1 MVIKTFLIL
10 FLELINLAVSEV
22 ICSKSTKK
30 LTLSDT
36 KNFTIDKY
44 EHSYYKKS
52 FYIYPK
58 FETDLSFEVEQPW
71 LISEY
76 FSLILS
82 SRLNTEIKDYNIDKN
97 RAYEIKF
104 NFKRNAK
111 TEKSFKKE
119 KYVEKNEI
127 CKEYKETNNLDINIL
142 DNNSKKI
149 KKYYRLIIINDKLT
163 IYSKDVLI
171 HEKNLK

>member
-1 MVIKTFLIL
+1 MVINTFLIL
-10 FLELINLAVSEV
+10 LLEQINLAVSYV

-36 KNFTIDKY
+36 KNFTIDKS
-44 EHSYYKKS
+44 EHSYFKKS

-58 FETDLSFEVEQPW
+58 FETHLSFEVEQPW

-82 SRLNTEIKDYNIDKN
+82 SSLNTKILLK

-111 TEKSFKKE
+111 TEKSLKKE
-119 KYVEKNEI
+119 KYIEKNEI
-127 CKEYKETNNLDINIL
+127 YKEYKDTNNIDINIFH
-142 DNNSKKI
+142 NYSKK
-149 KKYYRLIIINDKLT
+149 KKKIID
-163 IYSKDVLI
+163 
-171 HEKNLK
+171 